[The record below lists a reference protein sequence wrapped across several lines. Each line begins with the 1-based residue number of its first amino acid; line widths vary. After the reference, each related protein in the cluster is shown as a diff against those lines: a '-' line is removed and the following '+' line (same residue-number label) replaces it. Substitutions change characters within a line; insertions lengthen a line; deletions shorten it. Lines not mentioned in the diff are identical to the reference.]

1 MTPFKLITWPIG
13 VWPLQV
19 YDLYSL
25 LRCALGTCCA
35 SLVVIL
41 PSMEICMGCTDVTQ
55 SIECLMIICCG
66 LLGVLKTTWFR
77 IYANSLIIN
86 YSSALNDYL
95 TIDNIKERKI
105 MRKHAFIGRILC
117 SSLMS
122 IAYFSNLISGIVPI
136 LDYDSNQ
143 INIINESMTL
153 EYAMPSRCALE
164 YFNFPTNMF
173 KIFCLLE
180 TVAMIFA
187 STTNLVNILRLNFI
201 NFDVTSPRICD
212 RFNALIQRH
221 QELITLARE
230 LSDLMSFVLLIELFI
245 ISILLCIMG
254 FQIIIMLKDNDIIMI
269 GKSLMTLSAFLIQ
282 LTLYSFIG
290 NYLKSEMEEIGL
302 SIYQSAWYSFPTKL
316 QRNVN
321 FIVMQTKSPVALQ
334 AGNFIVVNL
343 STYVSILKTSF
354 SYLSVLRIML
364 EE

>member
-1 MTPFKLITWPIG
+1 MY
-13 VWPLQV
+13 QQ
-19 YDLYSL
+19 
-25 LRCALGTCCA
+25 

-95 TIDNIKERKI
+95 TIDNIKERNI

-136 LDYDSNQ
+136 LDYDSNR
-143 INIINESMTL
+143 INITNESMTL

-164 YFNFPTNMF
+164 YFNFPTSMF

-187 STTNLVNILRLNFI
+187 STTNL
-201 NFDVTSPRICD
+201 
-212 RFNALIQRH
+212 
-221 QELITLARE
+221 
-230 LSDLMSFVLLIELFI
+230 
-245 ISILLCIMG
+245 
-254 FQIIIMLKDNDIIMI
+254 
-269 GKSLMTLSAFLIQ
+269 
-282 LTLYSFIG
+282 G
-290 NYLKSEMEEIGL
+290 NM
-302 SIYQSAWYSFPTKL
+302 
-316 QRNVN
+316 
-321 FIVMQTKSPVALQ
+321 
-334 AGNFIVVNL
+334 
-343 STYVSILKTSF
+343 
-354 SYLSVLRIML
+354 
-364 EE
+364 

>member
-1 MTPFKLITWPIG
+1 MTPCKLIAWPVG

-19 YDLYSL
+19 YDIYSL
-25 LRCALGTCCA
+25 LRCVLGTCWT
-35 SLVVIL
+35 SLIVIL
-41 PSMEICMGCTDVTQ
+41 PAMEICMGCTDVMQ
-55 SIECLMIICCG
+55 SIECLMTICCG
-66 LLGVLKTTWFR
+66 SLGVLKATWFR
-77 IYANSLIIN
+77 IYANSLIMN

-117 SSLMS
+117 TSLMT
-122 IAYFSNLISGIVPI
+122 IAYSSNLLAGISKILAYDSNRINITNESII
-136 LDYDSNQ
+136 LDYV
-143 INIINESMTL
+143 I
-153 EYAMPSRCALE
+153 PSRCALE
-164 YFNFPTNMF
+164 YLNFPTSMF
-173 KIFCLLE
+173 KIVSLVE
-180 TVAMIFA
+180 TAALMLG

-230 LSDLMSFVLLIELFI
+230 LSDLMNFVLLIELFF

-254 FQIIIMLKDNDIIMI
+254 FQIIIMLKNNDIVMI
-269 GKSLMTLSAFLIQ
+269 GQSLIIISAFMIQ
-282 LTLYSFIG
+282 LSLHSFIG
-290 NYLKSEMEEIGL
+290 NYLKSEMEDVGL
-302 SIYQSAWYSFPTKL
+302 SIYQSAWYSFPTNL

-321 FIVMQTKSPVALQ
+321 FILMQTKSPVALQ